1 MKIETVTIDWH
12 DDEESLAD
20 PELVISISGSLPADS
35 EFIFKPFTVEDYP
48 GTFYHGHSPYGFVR
62 FFWEGHKI
70 GQKRTLKFED
80 GTEKMFINLFSSRS
94 GIINMNDE
102 LDQCIDVRFK
112 NKSAK
117 KPKNSDFTKITIKK
131 LVGLLRKFSVEVRV
145 IRLLGDSDFN
155 EVTYTFQR
163 DNDIFLENSEVVY
176 EPNVD
181 LGGVH
186 YSENM

>member
-1 MKIETVTIDWH
+1 MKIEAVNIDWH
-12 DDEESLAD
+12 DEEEGVEC

-35 EFIFKPFTVEDYP
+35 EFTFESFTIEGYP
-48 GTFYHGHSPYGFVR
+48 GTFYHGHSSLGFVR
-62 FFWEGHKI
+62 FFWQGGET
-70 GQKRTLKFED
+70 GQNRTIKFAD
-80 GTEKMFINLFSSRS
+80 GAEKTIDVFPSRS
-94 GIINMNDE
+94 GIINMQDD

-145 IRLLGDSDFN
+145 IRLLGDGDFN

-186 YSENM
+186 YSENI